1 LTEEEHP
8 RSEGAKGAPSV
19 LYRLSDTVN
28 LWCERLLFVLMTAM
42 ICFTTLQVL
51 FRVFFT
57 ALSWTEEITCFF
69 LFYASLVGTA
79 VACKRGS
86 HIAIT
91 FVVRGLPAPVRRIL
105 AGIVQIGGILF
116 FGVMAYFGVL
126 LMQTEVLQTS
136 PGLQIPMTWIYAAFP
151 IVGAVAI
158 LHLLAEIDRVFKGE

>member
-1 LTEEEHP
+1 M
-8 RSEGAKGAPSV
+8 GAPSV
-19 LYRLSDTVN
+19 LSRLSDTVN

-91 FVVRGLPAPVRRIL
+91 FVVRRLPAPVRRIL
-105 AGIVQIGGILF
+105 AGTVHMGGILF

-158 LHLLAEIDRVFKGE
+158 LHLLAEIDRVFKGD